1 MFGHIRAGLWLIFL
15 TLIICSVLYPLTL
28 WGIGRIPLFR
38 DQAEGS
44 LISDSSGKI
53 IGSRLIAQPFT
64 GDEFFQP
71 RPSAA
76 SYNAMASSGSNWGAN
91 NYRLRDRVARAL
103 GPIVRYGKG
112 AEKFGKKP
120 DDGVQEDL
128 EAWFAKDSYD
138 NKPGIVAQWAE
149 AHSGLAEDWIK
160 AGGEAL
166 KDQYKEADKDKK
178 PNEAFVLQWQ
188 ADFPELFTLW
198 TQSDD
203 YRDWKKQNP
212 EEAAPANADL
222 VKPFFQGFA
231 KKHPGEW
238 PKVEDY
244 ETKDKQQRKRLGR
257 VKQDTEIHAV
267 FFDMWRQEN
276 PDVPLEQVPADM
288 VMASGSGLDPHITLD
303 NAQYQLKYRVAA
315 AQADKMIAAR
325 AEPLLKA
332 KGPDMTDS
340 QKKATLAEVR
350 TSIETKL
357 GGTLEEKLRVAIAK
371 LLDDKKEAPLAG
383 LVGVPL
389 VNVLELNVA
398 LTERIE
404 VFAKLIQ

>member
-1 MFGHIRAGLWLIFL
+1 MLGHIRASLWLIFL
-15 TLIICSVLYPLTL
+15 TLIICSVLYPLAL
-28 WGIGRIPLFR
+28 WGIGRLPPFR
-38 DQAEGS
+38 DKAQGG
-44 LISDSSGKI
+44 LIVDSSGKI

-120 DDGVQEDL
+120 GDGVQDDL
-128 EAWFAKDSYD
+128 EAWFGKDSH
-138 NKPGIVAQWAE
+138 KPGIVAQWAD

-160 AGGEAL
+160 ATGEAI

-188 ADFPELFTLW
+188 ADFPALFTAW

-212 EEAAPANADL
+212 EETAPANADL

-244 ETKDKQQRKRLGR
+244 ETKDKEQRKRFGR
-257 VKQDTEIHAV
+257 VKQDAEIQAV

-303 NAQYQLKYRVAA
+303 NARYQLKYRVAA

-332 KGPDMTDS
+332 KGPDMTDK
-340 QKKATLAEVR
+340 QKKEMLAEVR
-350 TSIETKL
+350 RAVEAKL
-357 GGTLEEKLRVAIAK
+357 GGDLEQQITLAIAK

-389 VNVLELNVA
+389 VNVLEVNIA
-398 LTERIE
+398 LEERMAVIT
-404 VFAKLIQ
+404 KMIH